1 METLKVIIK
10 TRENDEEIIRE
21 FEYADDLNI
30 PVTTLL
36 ERINHTHDTKIHYSS
51 SCLQGLCGSC
61 AMLINGWP
69 KLACKTFVNEEVMTK
84 YFHQITIEPLSK
96 FPIVKDLIID
106 RSKIYE
112 NMKKAQQW
120 LGENA
125 KINPDN
131 IQFEYEVSQ
140 CLMCGCCLE
149 SCTNYNGE
157 DNFIGVILPVS
168 SSKVTAQETSKEKL
182 KLHRQIHK
190 KHFYNNCVKSLV
202 CEDVCPM
209 EIPTQRAI
217 SRMNQTS
224 VWSIYHLLNK
234 LH

>member
-120 LGENA
+120 LDENA

-149 SCTNYNGE
+149 SCPNYNGE